1 MSLVGVQ
8 RGDRHRVDE
17 LAARDGDAAAD
28 DRGGG
33 AARRLD
39 GRERGAR
46 DDDVLG
52 DRVQPQGQLGDRAE
66 RALGA
71 DEEVR
76 EVVAGRRLDGAA
88 ARPDDAAVGEHDLE
102 REHVGA
108 HAAVADGRRPARVRP
123 RHAAE
128 GRVRA
133 RVDREEE
140 PVRPRRL
147 LELRARDAGLHR
159 GGEVVGADREDA
171 VHAREIEA

>member
-1 MSLVGVQ
+1 MT
-8 RGDRHRVDE
+8 RTP
-17 LAARDGDAAAD
+17 AAD
-28 DRGGG
+28 DRRGG

-52 DRVQPQGQLGDRAE
+52 DRVQPQGQLGDHAE

-71 DEEVR
+71 DEELR

-88 ARPDDAAVGEHDLE
+88 AGPDDAAAREHDLE

-128 GRVRA
+128 RRVRA

-147 LELRARDAGLHR
+147 LELRCA
-159 GGEVVGADREDA
+159 
-171 VHAREIEA
+171 